1 MFSFFSN
8 MSLTVLYLCLSLF
21 YLSGYAYN
29 TVDVFRLSC
38 GNLNNSTDIG
48 NRTWT
53 GDIHSDF
60 LLPIESQQ
68 EKESVIAAS
77 TVRQPSAYDVVPYIT
92 ARLSR
97 YNFSSSFPVTAG
109 QKFIRLY
116 FYPTSYGPDFDR
128 SQALF
133 SVKSGTFTLLEDF
146 NASLTADADND
157 HHNSIFREYI
167 INVDE
172 GQRLN
177 LTFSPSTIQRDSYA
191 FINGIE
197 ILSMPTNLY
206 YTNSQNPAG
215 LKSVGST
222 PFYNIT
228 NNTALETVY
237 RINAGGGDIST
248 SRDTGLLRYWE
259 GDSNYKEAPGAMDK
273 MDDFNV
279 TELNFTQVANYTA
292 PDPVYRTA
300 RSMGENATFNKIS
313 NLTWEFSVGSGFTYM
328 LRLHFCEFSQ
338 NISKPGDRVFDI
350 YIADQL
356 AEEAADILKWS
367 KEKRVPVYK
376 DYAVS
381 VPGNQKKSNLSIRMH
396 PSPTSIHYSGAILNG
411 LEIFKISNDSKL
423 AGPNPDL
430 PPMYQQPVLNSK
442 ERRTKIIIATVAGV
456 VSCVTLLYLLVYFVI
471 KQGKK
476 LKDTKSGEGS
486 SSIPSYTCRHFS
498 IDEIRVAT
506 ENFNEQFIIGKGGF
520 GDVYKGYIDDA
531 TTPVAIK
538 RLKQGSQQGAQ
549 EFMTEIEMLSQLVHR
564 NLVSLIGYC
573 NDENEMILVYEFVN
587 RGTLRDHLYNTHNQ
601 VLPWKLRL
609 QICIGAAH
617 GLYYLHA
624 GAKHNIIHRD
634 VKSTNI
640 LLNEKWVAKVSDF
653 GLSKVGPTGVSKSHI
668 TTAVKGTFGYL
679 DPEYYMRQRL
689 TLMSDVYAF
698 GVVLLEV
705 LCGRPPL
712 LRSVKQQACLVDW
725 VQKYQSEGKIDQTV
739 DPSLKETIAPESLKT
754 FTDLAMDCLLDNGNQ
769 RPPMNE
775 VLWGLKFALK
785 LQESAERAI
794 SSFRKTKGEEKD
806 LNKVI

>member
-1 MFSFFSN
+1 MSF
-8 MSLTVLYLCLSLF
+8 TVLYLCLSLF

-29 TVDVFRLSC
+29 PVDVFRLSC
-38 GNLNNSTDIG
+38 GSSNNSTDNG

-77 TVRQPSAYDVVPYIT
+77 TVRQPSEYDVVPYIT
-92 ARLSR
+92 ARLS
-97 YNFSSSFPVTAG
+97 YSNFTYSFPVTPG

-116 FYPTSYGPDFDR
+116 FYPTSYVPDFDR
-128 SQALF
+128 SKALF
-133 SVKSGTFTLLEDF
+133 SVTSGTFTLLEDF

-157 HHNSIFREYI
+157 PLNSVFREYI
-167 INVDE
+167 INVD

-177 LTFSPSTIQRDSYA
+177 LTFSPSTIQRDLYA

-206 YTNSQNPAG
+206 YIDSQNPAG
-215 LKSVGST
+215 LKSVGSNS
-222 PFYNIT
+222 FYSIT
-228 NNTALETVY
+228 NSTALETVY
-237 RINAGGGDIST
+237 RINAGGSDISP
-248 SRDTGLLRYWE
+248 SRDTGLFRSWE
-259 GDSNYKEAPGAMDK
+259 GDSNYREAPSAMDK
-273 MDDFNV
+273 LYVFIG
-279 TELNFTQVANYTA
+279 TELSFTQVANYTA
-292 PDPVYRTA
+292 PDPVYITA

-313 NLTWEFSVGSGFTYM
+313 NLTWEFSVGSGFIYM
-328 LRLHFCEFSQ
+328 LRLSLF
-338 NISKPGDRVFDI
+338 
-350 YIADQL
+350 
-356 AEEAADILKWS
+356 
-367 KEKRVPVYK
+367 
-376 DYAVS
+376 
-381 VPGNQKKSNLSIRMH
+381 
-396 PSPTSIHYSGAILNG
+396 
-411 LEIFKISNDSKL
+411 NDSKL

-456 VSCVTLLYLLVYFVI
+456 VSWFTLLFLLVYFVN

-601 VLPWKLRL
+601 CCWRYCV
-609 QICIGAAH
+609 G
-617 GLYYLHA
+617 GLLCYAQWRSNKHA
-624 GAKHNIIHRD
+624 
-634 VKSTNI
+634 
-640 LLNEKWVAKVSDF
+640 
-653 GLSKVGPTGVSKSHI
+653 
-668 TTAVKGTFGYL
+668 
-679 DPEYYMRQRL
+679 
-689 TLMSDVYAF
+689 
-698 GVVLLEV
+698 
-705 LCGRPPL
+705 
-712 LRSVKQQACLVDW
+712 
-725 VQKYQSEGKIDQTV
+725 
-739 DPSLKETIAPESLKT
+739 
-754 FTDLAMDCLLDNGNQ
+754 
-769 RPPMNE
+769 
-775 VLWGLKFALK
+775 
-785 LQESAERAI
+785 
-794 SSFRKTKGEEKD
+794 
-806 LNKVI
+806 